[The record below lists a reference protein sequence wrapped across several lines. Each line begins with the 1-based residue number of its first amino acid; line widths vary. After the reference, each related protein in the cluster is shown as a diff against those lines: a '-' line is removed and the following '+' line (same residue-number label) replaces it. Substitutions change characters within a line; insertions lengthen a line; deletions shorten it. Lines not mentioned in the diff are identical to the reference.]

1 MVTSF
6 IKIIDTG
13 LVLLKIMENMH
24 IVVLNQ
30 SIKLQTHGEYYQPAK
45 ITDNTIAGYKVK

>member
-13 LVLLKIMENMH
+13 LVLLKIMENIH

-30 SIKLQTHGEYYQPAK
+30 SIKLQTHGEYYQSAK
-45 ITDNTIAGYKVK
+45 ITDTIIAGHKVK